1 MTATLPNRRHW
12 WRIALVV
19 LAAVVLL
26 LAAAYAALTRAFPPS
41 RLAAMLADEIQAAT
55 GREFRIA
62 GGLSLQ
68 LLPTIAV
75 VAQDVSL
82 GNAPWGSRKEMATVK
97 RAAFEVAVSPLL
109 HGQLHVLSV
118 AVDGA
123 DVLLETDKQGGPN
136 WIFSEGAKPTEAR
149 PAPTGTR
156 APPAVN
162 LDRLLLS
169 DARIAYR
176 VGLTQ
181 LTRTVDIKSL
191 EIVNQ
196 DDQAVLSAQFAGEHR
211 QWKVDGKTG
220 RYEALARGEADWP
233 FAVQLTA
240 DGATLAAS
248 GSIERGGGTL
258 RGALTAHIDKA
269 AVLAPLL
276 ADAAAVPMPIDASA
290 KLLRSA
296 AALTLDELRLSIG
309 GQSLSGRAT
318 VRTDQAKPRVELDV
332 ASESIDLAQWG
343 LRKPAATQ
351 ASTAKAPVFAD
362 TPLPNITL
370 PEVQLHASVR
380 VDRLAA
386 PGMPPLSAVKAEIRV
401 EPERLIVDSL
411 SLAVAGGQVQAR
423 LELGARGG
431 EPLRVKLRAQAD
443 AQSLQTLDSLMNG
456 RNERVRGGRANLR
469 ANLDAV
475 GRTPH
480 GLAASADGSVLLS
493 LADVTLLRGAAV
505 MDRNILVTLLQAL
518 LPKQEADKSLKIEC
532 AVVNLPLRS
541 GTAKIDRSIA
551 METDKLAVA
560 ASGELNLGAQTVAL
574 TFRPAVKKG
583 LGLDPASLA
592 NLVMLEGPLHD
603 PKIGIDMKG
612 TAREAANIGA
622 AVATAGLTLV
632 GKRLLAGSED
642 TRVCQ
647 HAMAPTAAS
656 R

>member
-1 MTATLPNRRHW
+1 MTATLPSRRHW

-19 LAAVVLL
+19 LGAVILL
-26 LAAAYAALTRAFPPS
+26 LAVAYVALTRAFPPS
-41 RLAAMLADEIQAAT
+41 RLAALLADEVQAAT

-62 GGLSLQ
+62 GGLSFQ
-68 LLPTIAV
+68 LLPAIAV

-82 GNAPWGSRKEMATVK
+82 GNAPWGSRREMATVR
-97 RAAFEVAVSPLL
+97 RAAFEVAVAPLL
-109 HGQLHVLSV
+109 QGQLHVLSV

-123 DVLLETDKQGGPN
+123 DLLLETDQQGHPN
-136 WIFSEGAKPTEAR
+136 WIFSERAKSTDAS
-149 PAPTGTR
+149 PAPGSAN
-156 APPAVN
+156 APLAVN

-176 VGLTQ
+176 VGLPQ
-181 LTRTVDIKSL
+181 ITRTVDIKAL
-191 EIVNQ
+191 EIVSQ
-196 DDQAVLSAQFAGEHR
+196 GEQTVLSAQFAGQHR
-211 QWKVDGKTG
+211 QWKLDGKTG

-233 FAVQLTA
+233 FEAQLTA
-240 DGATLAAS
+240 DGAKLTAS
-248 GSIERGGGTL
+248 GSLEHGGTL
-258 RGALTAHIDKA
+258 RAALTARIDKA
-269 AVLAPLL
+269 AVLAPVLT
-276 ADAAAVPMPIDASA
+276 DATAVPMPIDASA

-296 AALTLDELRLSIG
+296 AVLTFDAVQLSVG
-309 GQSLSGRAT
+309 GQSLSGKAM

-343 LRKPAATQ
+343 LKKRASTP
-351 ASTAKAPVFAD
+351 ASTAEAPVFAD
-362 TPLPNITL
+362 TPLPSITL
-370 PEVQLHASVR
+370 PEAALHASVR
-380 VDRLAA
+380 LARLAA

-401 EPERLIVDSL
+401 EPDRLTVDPL

-423 LELGARGG
+423 LELSARTG

-443 AQSLQTLDSLMNG
+443 ALSLQTLDSVMNSG
-456 RNERVRGGRANLR
+456 SERVRGGRVNLR
-469 ANLDAV
+469 ANLVAA

-493 LADVTLLRGAAV
+493 LADVTLLGGASV
-505 MDRNILVTLLQAL
+505 MERNIIVTLLRAL

-532 AVVNLPLRS
+532 AVVNLPLRN

-612 TAREAANIGA
+612 TAREAASIGA

-632 GKRLLAGSED
+632 GRRLLAGSDD
-642 TRVCQ
+642 THVCQ
-647 HAMAPTAAS
+647 RAMAPTAVS

>member
-1 MTATLPNRRHW
+1 M
-12 WRIALVV
+12 
-19 LAAVVLL
+19 
-26 LAAAYAALTRAFPPS
+26 
-41 RLAAMLADEIQAAT
+41 
-55 GREFRIA
+55 
-62 GGLSLQ
+62 
-68 LLPTIAV
+68 
-75 VAQDVSL
+75 
-82 GNAPWGSRKEMATVK
+82 
-97 RAAFEVAVSPLL
+97 

-118 AVDGA
+118 AVDGV
-123 DVLLETDKQGGPN
+123 DVLLETDKQGQPN
-136 WIFSEGAKPTEAR
+136 WIFSERAKSTAAS
-149 PAPTGTR
+149 PAPGSAT
-156 APPAVN
+156 APSAVN

-181 LTRTVDIKSL
+181 LTRTVDIQSL

-196 DDQAVLSAQFAGEHR
+196 DEKAVLSAQFAGQHR
-211 QWKVDGKTG
+211 QWKLDGRTG

-233 FAVQLTA
+233 FEAQLVA
-240 DGATLAAS
+240 DGAKLTAN
-248 GSIERGGGTL
+248 GSLERGGML
-258 RGALTAHIDKA
+258 RALLTARIDKT

-276 ADAAAVPMPIDASA
+276 ADATAVPMPIDASA
-290 KLLRSA
+290 QLQRNA
-296 AALTLDELRLSIG
+296 AALTLDAMRLSVG
-309 GQSLSGRAT
+309 GQSMSGKAML
-318 VRTDQAKPRVELDV
+318 RTDQAKPRVELDI

-343 LRKPAATQ
+343 LKKPASTP
-351 ASTAKAPVFAD
+351 ASSAKAPVFAD
-362 TPLPNITL
+362 TPLPTITL

-380 VDRLAA
+380 VARLAA
-386 PGMPPLSAVKAEIRV
+386 PGMPPLSVVKAEIRV
-401 EPERLIVDSL
+401 EPERLIVDPL
-411 SLAVAGGQVQAR
+411 SLTVAGGQVQAR

-443 AQSLQTLDSLMNG
+443 ALSLQALESAMNG
-456 RNERVRGGRANLR
+456 RDERIRGGRANVR
-469 ANLDAV
+469 ANLDAA

-480 GLAASADGSVLLS
+480 GLAASAGGNVLLS
-493 LADVTLLRGAAV
+493 LADVTLLGGVAV
-505 MDRNILVTLLQAL
+505 MDRNLIVTLLQAL
-518 LPKQEADKSLKIEC
+518 LPKQEADKSVKIEC

-541 GTAKIDRSIA
+541 GTAKFDRSIA

-560 ASGELNLGAQTVAL
+560 ASGELNLAAQTVAL

-647 HAMAPTAAS
+647 HAMAATTAS